1 MYRIYIEKVMKRSML
16 KYLSWLSLSNGA
28 IGDFVVSNIL
38 GRKFPELLQKVW
50 YTTYIMS
57 LYISY

>member
-16 KYLSWLSLSNGA
+16 KYVSWLSLSNGA

-38 GRKFPELLQKVW
+38 GWKFPELLQ
-50 YTTYIMS
+50 
-57 LYISY
+57 